1 MRRRRRRAHTY
12 PLTLAHHVIVPARV
26 AAPVSLE
33 PRHRGE
39 RAQEAVT
46 LRAAVVDQLRP
57 GKQELALLC
66 QCELLRHVSS
76 APGATR
82 RAPRAGGRTQTTPCP
97 PSPTHPSPPGSPSAR
112 PHG

>member
-1 MRRRRRRAHTY
+1 MASRCLFTTLTSSSSRAMRPRRRRAHTY

-46 LRAAVVDQLRP
+46 LLAAVVDHLRP
-57 GKQELALLC
+57 VQQVFAALGT
-66 QCELLRHVSS
+66 VSFFPRVDS
-76 APGATR
+76 SQATSGPHPER
-82 RAPRAGGRTQTTPCP
+82 QT
-97 PSPTHPSPPGSPSAR
+97 
-112 PHG
+112 